1 MCYVTTDLR
10 DLKVKDVELDSV
22 KRQMAWMK
30 EVLAKAAKVGFVPF
44 VEGVDFAGIALL
56 GFIPVVYVDYWDK
69 SQHKVSPV
77 PIRAVSPFMVR
88 YYPPMTLY

>member
-1 MCYVTTDLR
+1 MFISSVVNYCLDHIAPVDL
-10 DLKVKDVELDSV
+10 D
-22 KRQMAWMK
+22 
-30 EVLAKAAKVGFVPF
+30 
-44 VEGVDFAGIALL
+44 LL

-77 PIRAVSPFMVR
+77 PIRAVSPFMVQ